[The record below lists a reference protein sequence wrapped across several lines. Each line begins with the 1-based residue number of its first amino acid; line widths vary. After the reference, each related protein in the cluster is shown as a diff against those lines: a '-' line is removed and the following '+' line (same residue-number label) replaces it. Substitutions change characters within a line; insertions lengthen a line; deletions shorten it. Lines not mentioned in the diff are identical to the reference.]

1 MDVPHM
7 HISTPERHERTGV
20 EVDVT
25 NVPSPNPRCGDSVFA
40 NVIPT
45 NSITHDT
52 LTVQIHPRTTMVA
65 VALPDAL
72 MHLAAS
78 ARQPL

>member
-7 HISTPERHERTGV
+7 LISTPERHEGTGFV
-20 EVDVT
+20 IDVT
-25 NVPSPNPRCGDSVFA
+25 NVPSPNPRCADSVFA

-52 LTVQIHPRTTMVA
+52 LTVQIHPTN
-65 VALPDAL
+65 DAGGRCPTRC
-72 MHLAAS
+72 ADAS
-78 ARQPL
+78 CG